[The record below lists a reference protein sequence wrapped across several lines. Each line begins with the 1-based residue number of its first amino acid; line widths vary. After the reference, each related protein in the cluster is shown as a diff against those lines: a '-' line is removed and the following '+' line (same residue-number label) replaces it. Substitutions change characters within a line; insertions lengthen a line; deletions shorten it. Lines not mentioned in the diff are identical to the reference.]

1 MTTYE
6 ITSEFYEADYG
17 YHSYKLIYM
26 DSGSNFQY
34 NGFLILVGF
43 EQDIEEFGES
53 IREDRDALASDIG
66 D

>member
-26 DSGSNFQY
+26 DTEWNFY
-34 NGFLILVGF
+34 DTRYISPVDS
-43 EQDIEEFGES
+43 EQDIKELGEG